1 MSFFVFLIYRKIIV
15 LFSNIFCNL
24 LSRIRKF
31 EICRY
36 DRRLYIQMVRL
47 YIVYLRNDVE
57 SNKMMHI
64 QSLSSVCFLVP
75 VHQSTLYVGSS
86 VQNLSAYLGIWQYA
100 VVSVVLEAPAADFQ
114 FHRQFLVRIIAFSVQ

>member
-64 QSLSSVCFLVP
+64 QSLSLVCFLVP
-75 VHQSTLYVGSS
+75 VHQSTLYVGSP

-114 FHRQFLVRIIAFSVQ
+114 FHRQFLVRIIAFPVQ